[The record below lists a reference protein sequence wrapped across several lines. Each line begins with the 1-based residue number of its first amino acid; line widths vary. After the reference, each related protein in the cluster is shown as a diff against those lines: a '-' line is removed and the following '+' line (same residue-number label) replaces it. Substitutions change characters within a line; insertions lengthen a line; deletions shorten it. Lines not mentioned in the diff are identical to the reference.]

1 MKHFSISLL
10 LATAV
15 CSTIPPAS
23 RAEDVLAEK
32 IHAIIDGP
40 DYKQAHWGL
49 LVVDA
54 ATGKAVYEREPD
66 RLFIPASTTK
76 LFSCAAALAEFGPDY
91 RFETPVYRRGE
102 VREGILHGDL
112 ILVASGDLTFGGRLG
127 KDGKVLF
134 ADHDHIYANSDTT
147 ESAATDSNPTH
158 ALEELSKQIAAACI
172 REVRGEVLI
181 DDRLFER
188 ARGSGSGPDTL
199 SPVIVNDNVVDIIIT
214 PGAKEGEPAKCR
226 LRPETAA
233 VQMDGDVVTVAKGQR
248 RHIEV
253 RSAGA
258 QRFGVHGQIPVD
270 DRPQVRIYPVDSP
283 ALFARTLFIEALRRQ
298 GVKVPANLFFQADRT
313 PLPASKEYAEANR
326 VAHFT
331 SPPLGEAIKVT
342 LKVSHNLYASTLPL
356 LIAAH
361 HGERTLASG
370 LRRQGKILRELGVPV
385 ETISFAGGA
394 GGASADAITPRA
406 AVQLLA
412 AMGKRPD
419 AQVYFDA
426 LPVLGVDG
434 TLVDVIGEDSP
445 ARGKVAAKTGT
456 LFWSDLMN
464 DRPLLTSKALA
475 GTMET
480 AKGTKLYLAIF
491 VNDVPLPKGT
501 TPVREGK
508 VLGKVCEVIYQ
519 SGP

>member
-1 MKHFSISLL
+1 VKPFSIPLV
-10 LATAV
+10 LAMAA
-15 CSTIPPAS
+15 CSFLPRQV
-23 RAEDVLAEK
+23 RADEALAEK

-54 ATGKAVYEREPD
+54 ASGKTVYERDPD

-127 KDGKVLF
+127 KDGKSLF

-147 ESAATDSNPTH
+147 ESAVTDSNPTY
-158 ALEELSKQIAAACI
+158 ALEELSKQIAASGI

-181 DDRLFER
+181 DDRLFDPT
-188 ARGSGSGPDTL
+188 RGSGSGPDTL
-199 SPVIVNDNVVDIIIT
+199 SPMIVNDNVVDVIVT
-214 PGAKEGEPAKCR
+214 PGAKEGEPAQCR
-226 LRPETAA
+226 MRPETAA
-233 VQMDGDVVTVAKGQR
+233 VQMDADVVTMAKGRR

-253 RSAGA
+253 RSAGP
-258 QRFGVHGQIPVD
+258 QRFSVHGQIPID
-270 DRPQVRIYPVDSP
+270 DRPQVRIYAVDSP
-283 ALFARTLFIEALRRQ
+283 ALFARTLWIEALRRQ
-298 GVKVPANLFFQADRT
+298 GVKVHANLFQSDRL
-313 PLPASKEYAEANR
+313 PLPPAKEYAEANR

-331 SPPLGEAIKVT
+331 SPPLAEAIRVT

-370 LRRQGKILRELGVPV
+370 LRRQGKILHDLGVPV

-406 AVQLLA
+406 AVGLLT
-412 AMGKRPD
+412 AMRKRPD
-419 AQVYFDA
+419 GQAYFDA

-434 TLVDVIGEDSP
+434 TLVDVIGKDSP

-508 VLGKVCEVIYQ
+508 VLGKVCEVIYEY
-519 SGP
+519 GP